1 MLTRKLK
8 HAQAMVSKYSN
19 DYDLCLFWKTQ
30 VKESERELE
39 GIKELERKIEEI
51 NNSKR

>member
-39 GIKELERKIEEI
+39 RIKGVGAKA
-51 NNSKR
+51 

>member
-8 HAQAMVSKYSN
+8 HAQAMVGKYSN
-19 DYDLCLFWKTQ
+19 DYDLYLFWLTR

>member
-30 VKESERELE
+30 VKELKREL
-39 GIKELERKIEEI
+39 EEI

>member
-30 VKESERELE
+30 VKNW
-39 GIKELERKIEEI
+39 ERKLEKA
-51 NNSKR
+51 NS